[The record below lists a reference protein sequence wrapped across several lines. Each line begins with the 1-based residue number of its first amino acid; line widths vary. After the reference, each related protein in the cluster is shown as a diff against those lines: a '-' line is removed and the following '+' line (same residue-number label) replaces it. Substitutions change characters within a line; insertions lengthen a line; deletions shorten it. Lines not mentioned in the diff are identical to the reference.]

1 MYTPEPKKKK
11 KKKTNPIWVD
21 LQVYEGKIGD
31 IVGMGQTVGGLEHA
45 SLQRPLS

>member
-11 KKKTNPIWVD
+11 KKPIWVD

-31 IVGMGQTVGGLEHA
+31 IVGTGQTVGGLEQA

>member
-11 KKKTNPIWVD
+11 KKQTNPIWVD

-31 IVGMGQTVGGLEHA
+31 IAGMSQTVGGLEQA